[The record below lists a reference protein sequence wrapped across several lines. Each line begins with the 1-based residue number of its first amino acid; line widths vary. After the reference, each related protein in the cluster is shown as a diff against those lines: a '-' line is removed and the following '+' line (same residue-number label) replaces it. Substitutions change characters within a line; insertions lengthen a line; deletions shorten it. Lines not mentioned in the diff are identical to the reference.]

1 MLMKPRVNSRE
12 AAAAHDAKRARALG
26 ALSNVRVTVT
36 ATNGLSSAHIN
47 EIRLYGS
54 DGVSPFPTQP
64 KWPAD

>member
-1 MLMKPRVNSRE
+1 MKPRVNSRE
-12 AAAAHDAKRARALG
+12 AAAAHDAQRARALG

-54 DGVSPFPTQP
+54 DGVPPFPTQP
-64 KWPAD
+64 K